1 MTVFISCSIRQV
13 GSTISCKLRLCC
25 TILLSS
31 LIFLSAFLWKL
42 PDIVAV
48 VPRSLEA
55 AGRQEDE

>member
-1 MTVFISCSIRQV
+1 MQIETLLHYITFIAH
-13 GSTISCKLRLCC
+13 
-25 TILLSS
+25 
-31 LIFLSAFLWKL
+31 FLSAFLWKL